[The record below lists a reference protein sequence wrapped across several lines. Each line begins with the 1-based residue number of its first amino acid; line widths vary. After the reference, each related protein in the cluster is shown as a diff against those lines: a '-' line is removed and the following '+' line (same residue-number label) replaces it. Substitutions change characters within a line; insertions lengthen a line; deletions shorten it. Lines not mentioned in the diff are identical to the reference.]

1 MKAVAEGISP
11 ADIALDFHH
20 GYASCWQAKVASVL
34 SSSSPRT
41 IVLSG
46 GVMQN
51 ALFATLLRQR
61 LEELGLTVLLPRSV
75 PCSDAGV
82 AVGQIAVGARMMKYS

>member
-1 MKAVAEGISP
+1 
-11 ADIALDFHH
+11 
-20 GYASCWQAKVASVL
+20 
-34 SSSSPRT
+34 
-41 IVLSG
+41 
-46 GVMQN
+46 MQN
-51 ALFATLLRQR
+51 ALIATLLRQR